1 VLGGRNTPLPI
12 LFRTLKTSGA
22 DLPRNLKLALAY
34 DGTDFAGWQVQPDR
48 VSVQGT
54 LLSAFEH
61 LTGEKTLPQGSGRTD
76 AGVHALAQVA
86 TVTTNSPIPTDNLI
100 RALNDIL
107 PRSIRILAAEEMP
120 PEFHARRS
128 AVAKTY
134 RYHIY
139 RGAIC
144 SPFQARYVYHHPY
157 PLDESRMIQAAAL
170 VEGEHDFTSFAAVD
184 PEKRKEAPATDKEK
198 LETKTSLQTNAGF
211 ATNQAE
217 LEANSARPEP
227 SKAEL
232 DLDNS
237 RPETNKAGLE
247 LDNAGLETNK
257 AGLKTNKADLEPN
270 NVRTIFLSQWQ
281 RHADELIYTVRG
293 NGFLHHM
300 VRNLVGTFLMVG
312 KGSLSIADVKRI
324 LELRDR
330 SAAAATAPASG
341 LFLVSVEY

>member
-1 VLGGRNTPLPI
+1 M
-12 LFRTLKTSGA
+12 
-22 DLPRNLKLALAY
+22 RNLKLTLAY
-34 DGTDFAGWQVQPDR
+34 DGHDFAGWQVQPDR
-48 VSVQGT
+48 LSVQGT
-54 LLSAFEH
+54 LVSAFEH

-76 AGVHALAQVA
+76 AGVHALAQIA
-86 TVTTNSPIPTDNLI
+86 TVTTNSPIPVDNLI

-107 PRSIRILAAEEMP
+107 PRSIRVLAAEEMP

-157 PLDESRMIQAAAL
+157 PLDESRMIQAATL

-184 PEKRKEAPATDKEK
+184 PEKRKEALAD
-198 LETKTSLQTNAGF
+198 LKTLA
-211 ATNQAE
+211 AQAE
-217 LEANSARPEP
+217 LER
-227 SKAEL
+227 
-232 DLDNS
+232 
-237 RPETNKAGLE
+237 
-247 LDNAGLETNK
+247 
-257 AGLKTNKADLEPN
+257 N
-270 NVRTIFLSQWQ
+270 NIRTIFLSQWQ
-281 RHADELIYTVRG
+281 RHGDELIYTVRG

-312 KGSLSIADVKRI
+312 KGSLTVADVRRI

-330 SAAAATAPASG
+330 SAASATAPASG

>member
-1 VLGGRNTPLPI
+1 L
-12 LFRTLKTSGA
+12 
-22 DLPRNLKLALAY
+22 RNLKLTLAY
-34 DGTDFAGWQVQPDR
+34 DGHDFAGWQVQPDR
-48 VSVQGT
+48 LSVQGT
-54 LLSAFEH
+54 LVSAFEH

-76 AGVHALAQVA
+76 AGVHALAQIA
-86 TVTTNSPIPTDNLI
+86 TVTTNSPIPVDNLI

-107 PRSIRILAAEEMP
+107 PRSIRVLAAEEMP

-128 AVAKTY
+128 AIAKTY

-170 VEGEHDFTSFAAVD
+170 VQGEHDFTSFAAVD
-184 PEKRKEAPATDKEK
+184 PEKRKEALAADQ
-198 LETKTSLQTNAGF
+198 ETLV
-211 ATNQAE
+211 
-217 LEANSARPEP
+217 P
-227 SKAEL
+227 
-232 DLDNS
+232 
-237 RPETNKAGLE
+237 
-247 LDNAGLETNK
+247 NAGLQ
-257 AGLKTNKADLEPN
+257 PN
-270 NVRTIFLSQWQ
+270 NVRTIFHSQWQ
-281 RHADELIYTVRG
+281 RHGDELIYTVRG

-312 KGSLSIADVKRI
+312 KGSLTVADVRRI
-324 LELRDR
+324 LESRDR

>member
-1 VLGGRNTPLPI
+1 M
-12 LFRTLKTSGA
+12 
-22 DLPRNLKLALAY
+22 RNLKLTLAY
-34 DGTDFAGWQVQPDR
+34 DGHDFAGWQVQPDR
-48 VSVQGT
+48 LSVQGT
-54 LLSAFEH
+54 LVSAFEH

-76 AGVHALAQVA
+76 AGVHALAQIA
-86 TVTTNSPIPTDNLI
+86 TVTTNSPIPVDNLI

-107 PRSIRILAAEEMP
+107 PRSIRVLAAEEMP

-128 AVAKTY
+128 AIAKTY

-157 PLDESRMIQAAAL
+157 PLSESRMIQAAAL

-184 PEKRKEAPATDKEK
+184 PEKRKETLAADQER
-198 LETKTSLQTNAGF
+198 LA
-211 ATNQAE
+211 
-217 LEANSARPEP
+217 AN
-227 SKAEL
+227 
-232 DLDNS
+232 
-237 RPETNKAGLE
+237 
-247 LDNAGLETNK
+247 
-257 AGLKTNKADLEPN
+257 ADLEPN
-270 NVRTIFLSQWQ
+270 NVRTIFLSQWH

-312 KGSLSIADVKRI
+312 KGSLSVADVERI